1 MYNIALFAQT
11 TGLRLLQDV
20 VLTYPTQFSAF
31 ALPQALLDTLESLAF
46 HQPTPV
52 QAESLPVIL
61 AGKDLLAQAATG
73 SGKTAAFALGILSKL
88 NVKRFRVQSLVLCP
102 TRELAEQVAT
112 EIRTLARGIHN
123 IKVLTLCGGVPTKGQ
138 TLSLEHGAHIIV
150 GTPGRVLDHLQQ
162 QHLQLDELSML
173 VLDEADR
180 MLEMGF
186 ADEMQQIIAA
196 APAER
201 QQLLFSATFAPAVKK
216 LADALLKAPEQVI
229 IDSPKAKT
237 SISQEFY
244 LVEDSSARAAAT
256 IRLLF
261 AKMPSSCVVFAN
273 TRKEVQSLTE
283 QLKQAGFS
291 VAALHGD
298 LEQRDREQQLLQF
311 ANGSLQVLVAT
322 DVAAR
327 GLDIEKLDLV
337 LNYELAHDT
346 DTHIHRIG
354 RTGRAGEQG
363 VACTLY
369 TEQDGYKLG
378 LLEDAFE
385 QDITPLPLP
394 LTQNAKAPLPAM
406 VTIEID
412 GGKKQKLRP
421 ADIVG
426 ALTRDEQVA
435 FADIGKIQL
444 QESRAYVAVKRSA
457 FKAALQ
463 QLNNSKMKGR
473 SFRAYRLTPA

>member
-1 MYNIALFAQT
+1 M
-11 TGLRLLQDV
+11 
-20 VLTYPTQFSAF
+20 TYPTSFSAF
-31 ALPQALLDTLESLAF
+31 ALSPALLDTLDSLAF

-52 QAESLPVIL
+52 QALSLPAIL

-73 SGKTAAFALGILSKL
+73 SGKTAAFALGLLSKL

-138 TLSLEHGAHIIV
+138 SLSLEHGAHIIV

-162 QHLQLDELSML
+162 QRLDLAELTML

-186 ADEMQQIIAA
+186 AEEMQQIIAA
-196 APAER
+196 APAQR
-201 QQLLFSATFAPAVKK
+201 QQLLFSATFAPAVKQLAAALLHSPEEVIVASTAVRSSITQQFYR
-216 LADALLKAPEQVI
+216 LADNEQRTAATVQLLLAKAPQC
-229 IDSPKAKT
+229 
-237 SISQEFY
+237 
-244 LVEDSSARAAAT
+244 
-256 IRLLF
+256 
-261 AKMPSSCVVFAN
+261 CVVFAN
-273 TRKEVQSLTE
+273 TKKDVQALAS
-283 QLKQAGFS
+283 QLQHAGFS

-311 ANGSLQVLVAT
+311 ANGSLTVMVAT

-337 LNYELAHDT
+337 INYQLAHDT

-354 RTGRAGEQG
+354 RTGRAGAEG

-369 TEQDGYKLG
+369 TEQDGYKIG
-378 LLEDAFE
+378 LLEDILGGPIEPVA
-385 QDITPLPLP
+385 LPGV
-394 LTQNAKAPLPAM
+394 TQQQPAPASM

-426 ALTRDEQVA
+426 ALTRDDKVA

-444 QESRAYVAVKRSA
+444 QEMRAYVAVKRSVL
-457 FKAALQ
+457 KAALQ
-463 QLNNSKMKGR
+463 QLNNSRMKGR